1 MASSGE
7 EVVAHT
13 AFSEKIKIK
22 TIKFQVLGTI
32 CTSDCILCRRS
43 WLIATEND

>member
-13 AFSEKIKIK
+13 AFSEKIK